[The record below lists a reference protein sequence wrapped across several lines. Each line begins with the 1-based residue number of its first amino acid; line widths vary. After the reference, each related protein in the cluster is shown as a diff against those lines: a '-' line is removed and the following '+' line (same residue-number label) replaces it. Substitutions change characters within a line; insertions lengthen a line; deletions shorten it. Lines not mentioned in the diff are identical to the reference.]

1 MQNLK
6 AEYEAEAQGWRQGIA
21 EKAKAELAR
30 KECEL
35 WKQLE
40 AERDAQ
46 IKHVRFLS
54 VCIANTCDLTLKRE
68 MCLTAFL

>member
-1 MQNLK
+1 VQNLK

-35 WKQLE
+35 RRQLE

-46 IKHVRFLS
+46 IKLVRFLYS
-54 VCIANTCDLTLKRE
+54 VRLCAS
-68 MCLTAFL
+68 